1 MPNNFHSLSLIESG
15 ELNGCY
21 IFCYVVYEN
30 ITKLVKEAKKDI
42 ELKKKIEKPPVDE
55 EKDRMNASAIELEAV
70 MMGDLYLTPT
80 IVSDKQENYYFPV
93 TFGVKTRKNY
103 QSQMKKFLKFLVK
116 KLKSNPFKSNS
127 DLVRKELFC
136 LFCQISDE
144 NLKNVDLFRLIQFSS
159 HLFFGVN
166 NFIIPIPNTT
176 FNYSLGMICALLIYF
191 E

>member
-1 MPNNFHSLSLIESG
+1 
-15 ELNGCY
+15 
-21 IFCYVVYEN
+21 VVYEN